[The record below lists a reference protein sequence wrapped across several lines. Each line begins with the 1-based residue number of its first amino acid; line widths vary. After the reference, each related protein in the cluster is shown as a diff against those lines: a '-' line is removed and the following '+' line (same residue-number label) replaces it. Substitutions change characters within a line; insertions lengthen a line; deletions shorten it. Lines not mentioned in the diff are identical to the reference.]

1 MPVGVAVLLTPADD
15 SERPEVVLF
24 GEEGHEDEA
33 VQVQT
38 LHQDPV
44 MVGRQEVK
52 EESNSNLTAGLRTQ
66 SSVQSKLKSLDA
78 GECNSSKNYNNVWP
92 IELFFK

>member
-1 MPVGVAVLLTPADD
+1 MWYNKTIIFLLTPSNYCEA
-15 SERPEVVLF
+15 PEVFRVRP
-24 GEEGHEDEA
+24 EGHEDEA

-52 EESNSNLTAGLRTQ
+52 EESDSDLTAGLSTQ
-66 SSVQSKLKSLDA
+66 SNVWSKLKSLDA
-78 GECNSSKNYNNVWP
+78 H
-92 IELFFK
+92 